1 MNGIGGALGRM
12 QAKIRDDGLGSVAK
26 LAGQRVRDEV
36 SLDETHVWYELRLDR
51 DFPVREMPENTELVR
66 ATEAQADM
74 LAELDTVSPE
84 TARERIRA
92 GHDLWLSLL
101 GGELA
106 FACWTFNG
114 SAPVL
119 AAPGGWME
127 LPPEIIC
134 LEDSIA
140 STTVRGR
147 GIAPATWAQIA
158 LQARG
163 SGIESMVTKIRD
175 FNVPPRKAVV
185 KVGFEEIV
193 TSRYRRKGLMR
204 YASVRTGEG
213 RAAEWIS
220 DQLML

>member
-1 MNGIGGALGRM
+1 MNGISARLERIQKKVREDGIGSI
-12 QAKIRDDGLGSVAK
+12 AKIA
-26 LAGQRVRDEV
+26 AERVRDEV

-66 ATEAQADM
+66 ATESQAD
-74 LAELDTVSPE
+74 LLSELDTVSPE
-84 TARERIRA
+84 TARERMRA

-106 FACWTFNG
+106 FACWIFNG

-127 LPPEIIC
+127 LPPEIVC

-147 GIAPATWAQIA
+147 GIGPATWSQIA
-158 LQARG
+158 LQARE
-163 SGIESMVTKIRD
+163 SGIESIITKIRD
-175 FNVPPRKAVV
+175 FNVPPRKSVV

-204 YASVRTGEG
+204 YASVKSGEG
-213 RAAEWIS
+213 RAAEWIT